1 MNSAVR
7 DGVNAVRRE
16 RRRMLGISLA
26 GGSAEER
33 VALRAALGAMG
44 DFRMEIGEVSAPGQ
58 VPPRDD
64 SVHVLILILDGDPD
78 LWEHE
83 LGPWVN
89 SGAWPQVMALV
100 RHHTPEAVRAALG
113 AGATEVLF
121 MPPDAADFA
130 RSFLKIAEGH
140 QSQDSSP
147 EKLGFALVSVSG
159 GVGVSSL
166 TVALGL
172 ALQRLTGRQ
181 AALLDLGMQSDS
193 LAPLLDLRTTRSIA
207 ELADPT
213 SVVDSI
219 RLESAIAKHP
229 SGLYLL
235 GAPPRI
241 EDAEMV
247 SPATVEAA
255 ISVMLQLFDF
265 VLIDCGH
272 HVSEASVAAWERAGS
287 VFYVLDQSIT
297 AVHGARRFLDLFER
311 LGLKHVGLDLII
323 NHYRPA
329 HVISLEKIQSS
340 LNRTVAFCIPH
351 DERAIAAAEAEGDA
365 LFSLPASSPMLHAVN
380 SIAQALLGL
389 PANSNGRSKS
399 GVLTRLFGGMGR

>member
-1 MNSAVR
+1 
-7 DGVNAVRRE
+7 
-16 RRRMLGISLA
+16 
-26 GGSAEER
+26 
-33 VALRAALGAMG
+33 
-44 DFRMEIGEVSAPGQ
+44 
-58 VPPRDD
+58 
-64 SVHVLILILDGDPD
+64 
-78 LWEHE
+78 
-83 LGPWVN
+83 
-89 SGAWPQVMALV
+89 
-100 RHHTPEAVRAALG
+100 
-113 AGATEVLF
+113 
-121 MPPDAADFA
+121 
-130 RSFLKIAEGH
+130 
-140 QSQDSSP
+140 
-147 EKLGFALVSVSG
+147 
-159 GVGVSSL
+159 
-166 TVALGL
+166 
-172 ALQRLTGRQ
+172 
-181 AALLDLGMQSDS
+181 
-193 LAPLLDLRTTRSIA
+193 
-207 ELADPT
+207 
-213 SVVDSI
+213 
-219 RLESAIAKHP
+219 
-229 SGLYLL
+229 
-235 GAPPRI
+235 
-241 EDAEMV
+241 MV

-311 LGLKHVGLDLII
+311 LALRHVGLDLII

-365 LFSLPASSPMLHAVN
+365 LFSLPASSPMPHAVN